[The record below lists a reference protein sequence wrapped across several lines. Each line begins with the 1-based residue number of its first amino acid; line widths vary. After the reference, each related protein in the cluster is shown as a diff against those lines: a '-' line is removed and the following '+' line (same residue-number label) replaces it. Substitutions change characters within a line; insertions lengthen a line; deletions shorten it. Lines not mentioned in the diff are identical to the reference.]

1 MLKKMRILVTGLLFA
16 VLLLS
21 ATGVSADFASGYVNP
36 DTGYKLLIDDYADL
50 LTDDQEKLLVQDML
64 PITEFGN
71 VAFVSTD
78 ENSFS
83 TSLKYAGDYC
93 YRHFGNQSST
103 VFLID
108 MDKRQVTIATDGPM
122 YKIINTG
129 IANTI
134 VDNVYFYASQKL
146 YYRCAQEVFTQ
157 ITSVL
162 SGQKIAQPMKHAGNV
177 LIALLAAM
185 LINFII
191 VSRKARLRAA
201 KNAEFLSASK
211 QNYLRF
217 ANPRGKLVN
226 TTRKYSPQSRGGG
239 FIGGGGSGGG
249 GGGGGGGFS
258 GGGGSHGF

>member
-1 MLKKMRILVTGLLFA
+1 MIRDVEITRIWYGRFYTAGDMVKAGTMDCRGCSSCCRTMTDTIFLDPWDVFHLSRATGLTF
-16 VLLLS
+16 
-21 ATGVSADFASGYVNP
+21 
-36 DTGYKLLIDDYADL
+36 
-50 LTDDQEKLLVQDML
+50 DQMME
-64 PITEFGN
+64 
-71 VAFVSTD
+71 
-78 ENSFS
+78 
-83 TSLKYAGDYC
+83 
-93 YRHFGNQSST
+93 
-103 VFLID
+103 
-108 MDKRQVTIATDGPM
+108 
-122 YKIINTG
+122 
-129 IANTI
+129 
-134 VDNVYFYASQKL
+134 KL
-146 YYRCAQEVFTQ
+146 YYRCAQEVFSQ

-162 SGQKIAQPMKHAGNV
+162 MGQKIAQPMKHAGNV

-201 KNAEFLSASK
+201 QNAEFLSASK